1 MRGGLEGS
9 DQFQLDPFFEIE
21 SLLPNSATSF
31 SLPPSFLPFFL
42 SLQGGGKVGGRRG
55 VVQNFENATRRR
67 KPSSN
72 ASNVPLD
79 GVHRFQKGE
88 GFVDRSFEGGKKET
102 RKNTNLKRERGGL
115 MKLAGWLDLPSFLSF
130 SPRGRKSRR
139 KTWSCTKFR
148 KCYEEKKA
156 KLECIKCALG
166 WRTSISEGRR
176 IR

>member
-1 MRGGLEGS
+1 MILNTDVVATIDRVEASVLDGLMRGGLEGS

-72 ASNVPLD
+72 ASNVPSLD

-88 GFVDRSFEGGKKET
+88 GFVDRSFEGGKKRVTES
-102 RKNTNLKRERGGL
+102 RRDLNLKRERGGL
-115 MKLAGWLDLPSFLSF
+115 MKLADWLDL
-130 SPRGRKSRR
+130 
-139 KTWSCTKFR
+139 
-148 KCYEEKKA
+148 E
-156 KLECIKCALG
+156 
-166 WRTSISEGRR
+166 
-176 IR
+176 

>member
-1 MRGGLEGS
+1 MKLAGW
-9 DQFQLDPFFEIE
+9 LD
-21 SLLPNSATSF
+21 L
-31 SLPPSFLPFFL
+31 PSFLSFSPR
-42 SLQGGGKVGGRRG
+42 GRKS
-55 VVQNFENATRRR
+55 RR
-67 KPSSN
+67 KTWSCTKFRKCYEEKKTKLECIISLNMP
-72 ASNVPLD
+72 PLD

-156 KLECIKCALG
+156 KLECI
-166 WRTSISEGRR
+166 ISLNMPPLDGVHRFQK
-176 IR
+176 

>member
-1 MRGGLEGS
+1 M
-9 DQFQLDPFFEIE
+9 P
-21 SLLPNSATSF
+21 
-31 SLPPSFLPFFL
+31 
-42 SLQGGGKVGGRRG
+42 
-55 VVQNFENATRRR
+55 
-67 KPSSN
+67 
-72 ASNVPLD
+72 PLD

-148 KCYEEKKA
+148 KCYEEKKT
-156 KLECIKCALG
+156 KLECIISLNMPPLDGVHRFQKGEGFVDRSFEGGKKRVTESRRDLNLKRERGGLMKLAG
-166 WRTSISEGRR
+166 WLDLE
-176 IR
+176 